1 MRQRCTK
8 EGKRSH
14 RFRSMV
20 VPVRVR
26 GVVVEFMSYTGRLR
40 VVLTFTAPKL
50 HHLPTRPKRKKCRN
64 LSFLTSA
71 ITFFRGAAA
80 TASTADTATSCR
92 LGRRTLPT
100 RAAHCRLRRPW
111 RRSIWVRW
119 ASHCHQWSAHCHC
132 LHCRP
137 DRRQRQHGCSRCRR
151 QPRCRLSSMR
161 GRRVCSLPKET
172 AAMATNAGSAM
183 FLWRRRR
190 RMSAVNRP
198 RANRHRRHHQGRRFC
213 SRLLCRRRQLRP
225 LPLRQLTLAR
235 CAPFSPR
242 ATAAT
247 GPAAAS
253 GTPSG
258 RQVLCAPRRRRP

>member
-1 MRQRCTK
+1 
-8 EGKRSH
+8 
-14 RFRSMV
+14 MV

-50 HHLPTRPKRKKCRN
+50 HHLPTRPQAQMSQPIIPHVCDHFLQGRCRN
-64 LSFLTSA
+64 GVNCRYSHIVQA
-71 ITFFRGAAA
+71 GPPHP
-80 TASTADTATSCR
+80 AD
-92 LGRRTLPT
+92 P
-100 RAAHCRLRRPW
+100 RRPLPPPPTMAPF
-111 RRSIWVRW
+111 IWVRW